1 MAKEKLEEIST
12 DRLNKKLLLANI
24 FAVILGITAITI
36 TVFYF
41 LGDKS
46 KYDLLII
53 GAGLGVALSSF
64 QGTVANKIR
73 KEIKSREE
81 T

>member
-1 MAKEKLEEIST
+1 MVKEKLEEIST
-12 DRLNKKLLLANI
+12 DRLKKRLILANI

-41 LGDKS
+41 LGDKN

-53 GAGLGVALSSF
+53 GAGIGAALSSF
-64 QGTVANKIR
+64 QGTVANKIK
-73 KEIKSREE
+73 KEIKRR
-81 T
+81 